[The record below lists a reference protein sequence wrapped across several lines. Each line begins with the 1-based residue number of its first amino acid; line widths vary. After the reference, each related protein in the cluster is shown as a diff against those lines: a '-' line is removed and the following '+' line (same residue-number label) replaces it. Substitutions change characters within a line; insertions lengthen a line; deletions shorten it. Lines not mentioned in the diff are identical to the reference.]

1 MEWMEREVYFDI
13 EKEWPD
19 LEQGDL
25 VHYVVQSNFL
35 IRYEVLQRKALTAAE
50 LGEDDTDYEDEEEGL
65 GEKVEQTEEGE
76 TV

>member
-1 MEWMEREVYFDI
+1 MLKR
-13 EKEWPD
+13 
-19 LEQGDL
+19 Q
-25 VHYVVQSNFL
+25 
-35 IRYEVLQRKALTAAE
+35 ALTAAE